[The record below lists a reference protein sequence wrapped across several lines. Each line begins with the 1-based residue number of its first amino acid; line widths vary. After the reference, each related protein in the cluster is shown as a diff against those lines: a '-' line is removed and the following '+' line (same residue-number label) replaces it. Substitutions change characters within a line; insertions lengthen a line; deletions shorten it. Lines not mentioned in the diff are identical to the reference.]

1 MRESFRPA
9 ETAVTGPAG
18 RPSRT
23 VLGGVLAAL
32 LASLVVPPAPA
43 GAAPNCPGPAGGAA
57 PAETPWALRRLD
69 PAAAWRIT
77 RGERVTVA
85 VIDSGVSPTHPLL
98 KGQVREGRDFNGLP
112 SMQGRCDLAGHG
124 TMVAGIIA
132 GRDDTGAPYSG
143 IAPAARILPVRVLPN
158 TERTN
163 DLELPVQIANAIRW
177 STDQGVQVINLSLVT
192 VDHPELARAVDYALG
207 KGVVMVAAAGNRQQE
222 QQDLPAYPAA
232 YPGVIAVAGVDREG
246 GHVGSSVSGNYVDIA
261 APGLDIVGPA
271 PSGQGYRAEPQGGTS
286 FAAAYVSGAAA
297 LVRSAR
303 PDLTPEQVAY
313 RLTRTADNPPEGH
326 DPELGYGVVN
336 PYRALTSLLGTRTDP
351 PVGAMPPP
359 GATADPLGWQRTVSL
374 WVAGAGAVLAVALLA
389 ARPIVALGRRRR
401 WRPGRRTETADT

>member
-9 ETAVTGPAG
+9 GTETPG

-32 LASLVVPPAPA
+32 LASLVLPPAPA
-43 GAAPNCPGPAGGAA
+43 EAAPSCPGPAGGAA

-69 PAAAWRIT
+69 PASAWRIT

-98 KGQVREGRDFNGLP
+98 KGQVREGQDFNGLAR
-112 SMQGRCDLAGHG
+112 MQGRCDQAGHG
-124 TMVAGIIA
+124 TIVAGIIA

-143 IAPAARILPVRVLPN
+143 IAPAARILPVRVLPD
-158 TERTN
+158 TQRTS
-163 DLELPVQIANAIRW
+163 DPGLPVQIAAAIRW
-177 STDQGVQVINLSLVT
+177 SVNQGAEVINLSLVT

-207 KGVVMVAAAGNRQQE
+207 KGVVVVAAAGNRQQE

-271 PSGQGYRAEPQGGTS
+271 PGGPGYLAEPQGGTS

-297 LVRSAR
+297 LLRSAQ
-303 PDLTPEQVAY
+303 PELTPEQVAY
-313 RLTRTADNPPEGH
+313 RLTRTADSPPEGH
-326 DPELGYGVVN
+326 NPELGYGVVN
-336 PYRALTSLLGTRTDP
+336 PYRALTSLLGTPRSAAP
-351 PVGAMPPP
+351 AGALPPP
-359 GATADPLGWQRTVSL
+359 DAADDPLGRQRTVAL
-374 WVAGAGAVLAVALLA
+374 WAAGAAAVLAAALLA
-389 ARPIVALGRRRR
+389 ARPIIALGRQRR
-401 WRPGRRTETADT
+401 WRPGRRTEPADA

>member
-1 MRESFRPA
+1 MRESFRP
-9 ETAVTGPAG
+9 TGTERPE

-32 LASLVVPPAPA
+32 LASLVLPPTPA
-43 GAAPNCPGPAGGAA
+43 LAAPNCPGPAGGAA

-69 PAAAWRIT
+69 PASAWRIT

-98 KGQVREGRDFNGLP
+98 KGQVREGRDFNGLA

-124 TMVAGIIA
+124 TIVAGIIA

-143 IAPAARILPVRVLPN
+143 IAPAARILPVRVLPD
-158 TERTN
+158 TQRTS
-163 DLELPVQIANAIRW
+163 DPGLPVQIAAAIRW
-177 STDQGVQVINLSLVT
+177 STDQGAEVINLSLVT
-192 VDHPELARAVDYALG
+192 VDHPDLARAVDYALD
-207 KGVVMVAAAGNRQQE
+207 KGAVVVAAAGNRQQE

-271 PSGQGYRAEPQGGTS
+271 PAGQGYLAEPQGGTS

-297 LVRSAR
+297 LLRSAR

-326 DPELGYGVVN
+326 NPELGYGVVN
-336 PYRALTSLLGTRTDP
+336 PYRALTSLLGTPRSDA
-351 PVGAMPPP
+351 PVGALPPP
-359 GATADPLGWQRTVSL
+359 DAADDPLGRQRTVAL
-374 WVAGAGAVLAVALLA
+374 WAAGAAAVLAAALLA
-389 ARPIVALGRRRR
+389 ARPILALGRRRR
-401 WRPGRRTETADT
+401 WRPGRRTETADA